1 MEDKTM
7 RVYLLACSVV
17 AFASPA
23 LAAEFYLVQNAAD
36 KTCTIET
43 KKPDGTTMVMIGT
56 SGYASKEEAKAAK
69 KAAIDAGQCAAPPPE
84 KD

>member
-7 RVYLLACSVV
+7 RIYLLAFSVA

-23 LAAEFYLVQNAAD
+23 LAAEFYLVQNVTD
-36 KTCTIET
+36 KTCSIET
-43 KKPDGTTMVMIGT
+43 SKPDGTTLVMIGT
-56 SGYASKEEAKAAK
+56 SSYASKQEAKAAK
-69 KAAIDAGQCAAPPPE
+69 KAAVEAGQCAQPAE